1 LSIDKKLEGL
11 KKYLQN
17 NRERIKRFLLGGLP
31 GSIVHIFIFLVLTK
45 GFGVETVKASMIG
58 VLPNFIVNFI
68 IYKYYSFR
76 NLGLNEVHLQFITLF
91 GLMLAYLSLD
101 GGLMYLFKWLW
112 SISENDDWLKFLA
125 QITVKV
131 ILGPP
136 SFWAH
141 NKALPERKENSA
153 RCSSR

>member
-1 LSIDKKLEGL
+1 MSISKKWEDL
-11 KKYLQN
+11 KRYLQK
-17 NRERIKRFLLGGLP
+17 NRDRIKRFLLGGVP
-31 GSIVHIFIFLVLTK
+31 GSIIHLVIFLVLTNY
-45 GFGVETVKASMIG
+45 FEVETVKASMIG
-58 VLPNFIVNFI
+58 VLPNFVVNFI

-76 NLGLNEVHLQFITLF
+76 NLGLDEVHIQFIALF
-91 GLMLAYLSLD
+91 DLMLIYLSLD
-101 GGLMYLFKWLW
+101 GTLMYFFKWFW